1 MSGLFS
7 GIRVKDLIC
16 KNRIV
21 MPPMCMYSAG
31 DDGKVNEW
39 HLVHY
44 PTRAVGG
51 VGVIIVEAT
60 AVEPR
65 GRISDRDL
73 GIWSDEHVKGLKQ
86 LVDQIH
92 ANGAQVVLQLAHA
105 GRKCQV
111 VEEQIIAPSAIAY
124 SDEYQE
130 PSAMTQEQIK
140 EVVESFYQGARR
152 ALAAGFD
159 GIEIHAAHGYLIN
172 QFLSP
177 LTNHRMDAYGGNLEK
192 RTKLLREVLAAVHDC
207 WDENKPIFLR
217 VSAEEYH
224 AEGNHPEDLVEIINR
239 VKAGGIDVIHVSS
252 GGVVSA
258 NIPLYPGYQLLF
270 AETIKTHTGLPVIAG
285 GLITKSKMA
294 EEIIRNG
301 RADFVFLGRELLRNP
316 YWPLHASQK
325 LGIDIPWPEQ
335 YERSK

>member
-1 MSGLFS
+1 
-7 GIRVKDLIC
+7 
-16 KNRIV
+16 
-21 MPPMCMYSAG
+21 MYSA
-31 DDGKVNEW
+31 DHDGQVNDW

-44 PTRAVGG
+44 STRAIGG
-51 VGVIIVEAT
+51 VGLIILEAT

-65 GRISDRDL
+65 GRISSKDL
-73 GIWSDEHVKGLKQ
+73 GIWSDEQVAGLKQ
-86 LVDQIH
+86 LVDLIH
-92 ANGAQVVLQLAHA
+92 ANGSQVILQLAHA
-105 GRKCQV
+105 GRKSK
-111 VEEQIIAPSAIAY
+111 VEGEPILAPSAIAF
-124 SDEYQE
+124 SDEYKT
-130 PSAMTQEQIK
+130 PAAMTQEQID
-140 EVVESFYQGARR
+140 EVIEAFQHGARR
-152 ALAAGFD
+152 ALEVGFD

-177 LTNHRMDAYGGNLEK
+177 LTNQRTDSYGGNLEN
-192 RTKLLREVLAAVHDC
+192 RTKFLRQVLAAVGEV
-207 WDENKPIFLR
+207 WDENKPISLR

-224 AEGNHPEDLVEIINR
+224 SEGNHPNDIVKIINR
-239 VKAGGIDVIHVSS
+239 VKKGGIDLIHVSS
-252 GGVVSA
+252 GGVVNA
-258 NIPLYPGYQLLF
+258 TIPLYPGYQLTF

-301 RADFVFLGRELLRNP
+301 RADFVFVGRELLRNP

>member
-7 GIRVKDLIC
+7 GIKIKDLTS

-31 DDGKVNEW
+31 NDGKVNDW

-44 PTRAVGG
+44 PTRAIGG
-51 VGVIIVEAT
+51 VGLIIVEAT

-65 GRISDRDL
+65 GRISAKDL
-73 GIWSDEHVKGLKQ
+73 GIWSDDQLAGLKQ

-92 ANGAQVVLQLAHA
+92 VSGSQVIVQLAHA
-105 GRKCQV
+105 GRKCKV
-111 VEEQIIAPSAIAY
+111 KEEAIIAPSAIAF
-124 SDEYQE
+124 SDDYKT
-130 PSAMTQEQIK
+130 PTAMTQEEIE
-140 EVVESFYQGARR
+140 EVVEAFRQAARR
-152 ALAAGFD
+152 AMEAGFD
-159 GIEIHAAHGYLIN
+159 GIEIHGAHGYLIN

-177 LTNHRMDAYGGNLEK
+177 LTNQRTDSYGGNLKE
-192 RTKLLREVLAAVHDC
+192 RTKFLRQVLAAVHQV
-207 WDENKPIFLR
+207 WDGNKPVSLR
-217 VSAEEYH
+217 VSAEEYQS
-224 AEGNHPEDLVEIINR
+224 EGNHPDDLVEIINL
-239 VKAGGIDVIHVSS
+239 VKEGGVDLIHVSS
-252 GGVVSA
+252 GGVVNGS
-258 NIPLYPGYQLLF
+258 IPLYPGYQLTF
-270 AETIKTHTGLPVIAG
+270 AETIKKNTGLPVIAG

-301 RADFVFLGRELLRNP
+301 RADFVFVGRELLRNP

-325 LGIDIPWPEQ
+325 LGVDIPWPEQ